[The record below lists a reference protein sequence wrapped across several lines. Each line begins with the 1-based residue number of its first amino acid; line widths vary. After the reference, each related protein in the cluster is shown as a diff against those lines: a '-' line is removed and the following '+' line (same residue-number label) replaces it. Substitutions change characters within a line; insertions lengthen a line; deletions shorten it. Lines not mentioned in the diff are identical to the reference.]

1 MSEKLVITKVTHHGG
16 SVYLGEHNSNPIYS
30 KNGDEILQWCADGWR
45 TRFNQK
51 RSNRQKY
58 EWVNGKKTKNLIP
71 IGDTVINI
79 SDSQARE
86 DYSFLT
92 CLPSQIIESTKNKED
107 EEWFSGIKRRKT
119 NQENGRKPGRLPG
132 FKSRKKDNY
141 FYIWHNGGRNAN
153 YHKKNDKIGVI
164 TIKGKTPRKLQKP
177 GEKCAWSIEIE
188 VKHNGRSIA
197 DDYTS
202 IYVNTTQRTVSFT
215 RDPDSLNSKPV
226 KHSVG
231 LDRGGVVTA
240 TTSDGKFLHPDQ
252 EKILKWEERK
262 KYHQAQM
269 CKMRSRA
276 EKTPFSKKDAIKNS
290 QESKDIGEKVKK
302 NLNAKWDMMRGC
314 KYQHHK
320 EEAKKY
326 ANKIKNFR
334 DGWLHEVTTELIR
347 TYGIIILEDLKIIN
361 MTKKGKN
368 KRKRGLNRSVMNA
381 SLATF
386 ASYLEYKALRNG
398 NIIIY
403 VPPAYTSQR
412 CHKCAYT
419 DKENRESQAIFSC
432 KQCGYTDN
440 ADYNAACN
448 IWELGLLLY
457 GQLQTEGTDL
467 SAHKETCENG
477 SGEIVRTT
485 PSLEG
490 FAFYKHKS
498 DLDDIINLP
507 VLTGTPT
514 S

>member
-16 SVYLGEHNSNPIYS
+16 SVYLGEHNGNPIYS
-30 KNGDEILQWCADGWR
+30 KNGDVILQWFADGWR
-45 TRFNQK
+45 TRFNQH

-58 EWVNGKKTKNLIP
+58 EWVDGKKTKNLIP
-71 IGDTVINI
+71 IGDSVVNI
-79 SDSQARE
+79 LDSQARE

-92 CLPSQIIESTKNKED
+92 CLPAQILQSPEKKENT
-107 EEWFSGIKRRKT
+107 EWFSGVKRRKT
-119 NQENGRKPGRLPG
+119 NKENNRKPGRLPG
-132 FKSRKKDNY
+132 FKSRKKDTY
-141 FYIWHNGGRNAN
+141 FYIWHNNGANAN
-153 YHKKNDKIGVI
+153 YRRKNDKVGII
-164 TIKGKTPRKLQKP
+164 TITGMIPRNIQKP
-177 GEKCAWSIEIE
+177 GEKCAWRIDIE
-188 VKHNGRSIA
+188 VKHNGRDISDNYI
-197 DDYTS
+197 S

-215 RDPDSLNSKPV
+215 KDPESLNSEPTE
-226 KHSVG
+226 HSVG

-240 TTSDGKFLHPDQ
+240 TTSDGEFLHPDQ

-262 KYHQAQM
+262 KYHQSQM
-269 CKMRSRA
+269 GKMRARA
-276 EKTPFSKKDAIKNS
+276 EKTPFSKEDEIKNS
-290 QESKDIGEKVKK
+290 QESKKIGEKVKK
-302 NLNAKWDMMRGC
+302 NLNAKWDMMKGC

-320 EEAKKY
+320 KEAKKY
-326 ANKIKNFR
+326 AKKIKKFK

-347 TYGIIILEDLKIIN
+347 TYGIIILEDLKISD

-368 KRKRGLNRSVMNA
+368 KRKRGLNRSVLNA
-381 SLATF
+381 SLGTF

-412 CHKCAYT
+412 CHKCSYT
-419 DKENRESQAIFSC
+419 DRENRESQAIFSC

-457 GQLQTEGTDL
+457 GQLNEGTDL
-467 SAHKETCENG
+467 SARKETCENG
-477 SGEIVRTT
+477 GGEIVRTT

-498 DLDDIINLP
+498 DLIDAIDLP
-507 VLTGTPT
+507 VVSGTPK